1 MTRAKPTCQ
10 GRSSAGRVHNDT
22 GDDGFRFYRRFGTL
36 RNRVL
41 LSRQQELFDLE
52 KRLQEMDNGDQPSRL
67 HTARYD
73 GENPNL
79 KRQLL
84 TEIEEKLK
92 IYGELP
98 KELVTFY
105 FDSAAILLG
114 SDEFR

>member
-1 MTRAKPTCQ
+1 M
-10 GRSSAGRVHNDT
+10 
-22 GDDGFRFYRRFGTL
+22 DD
-36 RNRVL
+36 
-41 LSRQQELFDLE
+41 EDH
-52 KRLQEMDNGDQPSRL
+52 PSRL

-73 GENPNL
+73 GENSNL
-79 KRQLL
+79 ERQLLL
-84 TEIEEKLK
+84 TEIEQKLK